1 MSTIPF
7 LRTLWRALVAAW
19 NYDADAV
26 AEERYLA
33 DAVDIYDLERR
44 MSELDRRDAQYPFHL
59 QHSA

>member
-26 AEERYLA
+26 
-33 DAVDIYDLERR
+33 DIYDLERR
-44 MSELDRRDAQYPFHL
+44 MADRSRAYYPAL
-59 QHSA
+59 AGR